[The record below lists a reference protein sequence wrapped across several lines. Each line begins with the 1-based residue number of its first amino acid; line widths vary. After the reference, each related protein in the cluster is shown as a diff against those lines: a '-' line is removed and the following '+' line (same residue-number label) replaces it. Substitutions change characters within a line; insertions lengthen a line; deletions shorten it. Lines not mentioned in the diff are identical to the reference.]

1 MGLPDPEWRLFRP
14 AVPCG
19 TSVLLLAGSS
29 GRVDLDRAEVLAR
42 QGATVLAI
50 RWFGGPGQQP
60 GPYEV
65 PLETIVEALDLLAP
79 ECDRLAL
86 AGTSFGAEAA
96 LLVASFDHRVAT
108 AVALSPS
115 AYVWAGYGEGRWTS
129 HWTRE
134 GVPLPFVPFR
144 EDWTPDSQP
153 PADRSWYEE
162 SLAVAGP
169 DMVREATIPVER
181 IGGRVVLVA
190 GGDDQVWPA
199 VDFADTIAARREQHG
214 LATEIVTDQ
223 HAGHR
228 TLLPGEA
235 VVDAGQRMLRG
246 GTVQADRAL
255 GELAWPS
262 IVSAL
267 DLRPERSEVQRQPE

>member
-1 MGLPDPEWRLFRP
+1 
-14 AVPCG
+14 
-19 TSVLLLAGSS
+19 VLLLAGSS
-29 GRVDLDRAEVLAR
+29 GRVDAGRAAVLAR
-42 QGATVLAI
+42 HGATVLAV

-60 GPYEV
+60 GPYDV
-65 PLETIVEALDLLAP
+65 PLESIVDALDLLAP

-96 LLVASFDHRVAT
+96 LLVASFDDRVTAT
-108 AVALSPS
+108 VAFAPS
-115 AYVWAGYGEGRWTS
+115 AYIWAGYGEGRWTS

-134 GVPLPFVPFR
+134 GAPLPFVPFR
-144 EDWTPDSQP
+144 DDWTPDSDP
-153 PADRSWYEE
+153 PAYRAWYEE
-162 SLAVAGP
+162 SLAAADPEV
-169 DMVREATIPVER
+169 VRDATIPVER

-199 VDFADTIAARREQHG
+199 VNFADAIAARRELHG
-214 LATEIVTDQ
+214 LATEVVTDPE
-223 HAGHR
+223 AGHR

-235 VVDAGQRMLRG
+235 VVDAGQTMQRG
-246 GTVQADRAL
+246 GTVVADQAL

-267 DLRPERSEVQRQPE
+267 DLRPEGSNLARSPE